1 LGEAHARPFFRLT
14 APARVLAFAFLR
26 ANASGG
32 ASPAEIRERLDAFA
46 RNHGVMPAPEGT
58 KHHRFVLPQ
67 GIFRWEEHTEF
78 TTYVFMLSGEGT
90 GFAHSGG
97 ELLGALPLPEQPGPH
112 LVSIDMRIVP
122 FAEREDARLCLQE
135 SIASHSCI
143 EGDGA
148 EVSSDFMPD
157 EAGMVRFVIANR
169 SLAPRRLG
177 ALARDVMEIEV
188 YRTLALMG
196 LPAARRVGPMIREI
210 EGGLASLT
218 ADLVR
223 QQSLDQGDEL
233 LARLTDMTARVEA
246 EIAQT
251 KFRFAATRAYG
262 AILADRLVSFGTPA
276 SPEAPTITAFLERR
290 NAPALRTCETMD
302 SGLVDLAA
310 RLTRASGLLR
320 TRIDVERAKQNN
332 TLLATMNER
341 TDLQLRLQQTVEGL
355 SVAAISYYVI
365 GILAYL
371 LKGVSSTHLIPFS
384 LDLVVAFLVP
394 VVVLAMAFLV
404 RRIRAKHGA

>member
-1 LGEAHARPFFRLT
+1 
-14 APARVLAFAFLR
+14 
-26 ANASGG
+26 
-32 ASPAEIRERLDAFA
+32 
-46 RNHGVMPAPEGT
+46 
-58 KHHRFVLPQ
+58 
-67 GIFRWEEHTEF
+67 
-78 TTYVFMLSGEGT
+78 MLSGEAT

-97 ELLGALPLPEQPGPH
+97 ELLGSLPLPEQPGPH
-112 LVSIDMRIVP
+112 LVSIDMRVVP
-122 FAEREDARLCLQE
+122 MADKDEARNCLQE
-135 SIASHSCI
+135 SIASHSRI

-169 SLAPRRLG
+169 NLAPRRLG

-196 LPAARRVGPMIREI
+196 LPAARRVAPLMREI
-210 EGGLASLT
+210 EGGLATLT
-218 ADLVR
+218 SDLVR

-262 AILADRLVSFGTPA
+262 AILADRLAAFSTPA

-302 SGLVDLAA
+302 SGLIDLAA

-365 GILAYL
+365 GILAYMF
-371 LKGVSSTHLIPFS
+371 KGISSTHAVSFS
-384 LDLVVAFLVP
+384 PDIAVAISVP
-394 VVVLAMAFLV
+394 VVVLLMAWIV
-404 RRIRAKHGA
+404 RRIRRKHGA